1 MAMIRE
7 TQAGTD
13 HPLVNRV
20 TILGRDESCGVV
32 LPSRLIS
39 RNHARIRKGLR
50 GYTIEDLGSTH
61 GTYVNDERVQG
72 TVRLRDGDVI
82 VLAKAPVRQEKPRG
96 PTDGDPRETSKGWGV
111 KQEATGSEIRRGAA
125 RIGAELTFTA

>member
-1 MAMIRE
+1 MLRE

-13 HPLVNRV
+13 HPLVKRV
-20 TILGRDESCGVV
+20 TILGRDESCGVA

-61 GTYVNDERVQG
+61 GTYVNDQRVQG

-82 VLAKAPVRQEKPRG
+82 ILAKAPVRQEKRRG
-96 PTDGDPRETSKGWGV
+96 PAERDPRETSDGWGARP
-111 KQEATGSEIRRGAA
+111 EAAGSEIRRGDI
-125 RIGAELTFTA
+125 RIGAELIFTA